1 MTTAARAAV
10 SPAAAEHVTGKS
22 AGLTV
27 VEVAD
32 AGALDTF
39 IRLPTELYR
48 GHAGFVA
55 PLMMERRDSLSAKKN
70 PYFSHATARFWL
82 AMRGHRPVG
91 RISAQI
97 DRLSLERHGET
108 LGHFG
113 LLDAEAD
120 PVTVH
125 ALVTAAESWLRGQGM
140 DRVRGPFNLSIN
152 EECGLL
158 VDGFAARSMM
168 MMGYAPPY
176 LGPLLEAQGYAK
188 VRDLLAYDYD
198 IAEAKPVDPRG
209 ILKRVTADGRVRVRP
224 IDMKHYRADLS
235 LILDVFNDAWSENWG
250 FLPFTEAEIIHAATS
265 MRPLIRADLV
275 WIAEVDGEAAA
286 MIVCLPNLNEAIA
299 GLGGRLLPF
308 GWARLLWR
316 LKVSGVKSCRVPLFG
331 VRKRYHR
338 SPVGAALVL
347 LGLEALRVSAV
358 KAGFEHAEL
367 SWILEE
373 NTAIRG
379 VIEHNGA
386 RVYKTYRIY
395 EKPLT

>member
-1 MTTAARAAV
+1 MTTAARAAPLAATEDAAGK
-10 SPAAAEHVTGKS
+10 PAS
-22 AGLTV
+22 LRLI
-27 VEVAD
+27 EVAD
-32 AGALDTF
+32 AGALETF
-39 IRLPTELYR
+39 IRLPARLYR
-48 GHAGFVA
+48 GHPGFVA
-55 PLMMERRDSLSAKKN
+55 PLALERRESLSAKKN
-70 PYFSHATARFWL
+70 PYFSHATTQFWL
-82 AMRGHRPVG
+82 AMRGDQAVG

-97 DRLSLERHGET
+97 DRLSLERHGKT

-113 LLDAEAD
+113 LLDAEND
-120 PVTVH
+120 PATVQ
-125 ALVTAAESWLRGQGM
+125 ALVDAAETWLRGHGM

-158 VDGFAARSMM
+158 VDGFESRSVM

-176 LGPLLEAQGYAK
+176 LGPLLQAQGYAK
-188 VRDLLAYDYD
+188 AKDLLAYDYD

-224 IDMKHYRADLS
+224 IDMKRYRADLS

-250 FLPFTEAEIIHAATS
+250 FLPFTEAEIVHAATS
-265 MRPLIRADLV
+265 MRPLISAELV
-275 WIAEVDGEAAA
+275 WIAEVDGEPAA

-299 GLGGRLLPF
+299 DLGGNVLPF
-308 GWARLLWR
+308 GWAKLLWR

-338 SPVGAALVL
+338 SPLGAALIL
-347 LGLEALRVSAV
+347 LVLEALRVSAV

-367 SWILEE
+367 SWILED
-373 NTAIRG
+373 NAAIRG

-395 EKPLT
+395 EKSLA